1 MTEALAFAADVVLL
15 DIEGTISS
23 QSYVVDV
30 MYPYVRDHL
39 PGYVAKHSDDPVI
52 QKILADAEALAG
64 PGSDPV
70 EAMLGWLAEDKKAPP
85 LKKVQGLIWEAG
97 YAEGAFRG
105 HIYDDAHAVL
115 SRWHA
120 AGFPLFIFSSGS
132 VQAQV
137 QFFEN
142 NAAGDLRGLF
152 SGHFDTDIGAKVE
165 TGSYRK
171 IAAAIGVPAERLVF
185 FSDNPRELVAATAAG
200 LQVVHVLREDTPSD
214 PRFPEIRSFEEV
226 SLRKWPSAA

>member
-1 MTEALAFAADVVLL
+1 MTDALTFSPDVVLL

-39 PGYVAKHSDDPVI
+39 PGYVAARRGDPVI
-52 QKILADAEALAG
+52 ERILADAAALAG
-64 PGSDPV
+64 PGADPV

-85 LKKVQGLIWEAG
+85 LKKAQGLIWEAG

-105 HIYDDAHAVL
+105 HIYEDAHAALV
-115 SRWHA
+115 RWRA
-120 AGFPLFIFSSGS
+120 AGVPLFIFSSGS

-165 TGSYRK
+165 TESYRR
-171 IAAAIGVPAERLVF
+171 IAAAIGVAPDRLLF

-200 LQVVHVLREDTPSD
+200 LPVVHVLREDVASD

-226 SLRKWPSAA
+226 TLRTAPAAE